1 MINQIR
7 ADLYRQFHTIGF
19 YLIVVLTVVL
29 SAGTIAMK
37 SVGGIVIMPDDSGLA
52 QLINSQWTAV
62 SALKA
67 ATVASS
73 MLVYLYIGLFVII
86 IGYEFSQRVYK
97 NTLLS
102 GISRLA
108 FILAKYVTMVLDL
121 FGLLLLYYV
130 TAVATSGVAERPV
143 GEAVGTLSGSLLV
156 MTVTITF
163 FLSAIFSLAI
173 LVLVSTNSQVISA
186 LVIALWP
193 LLIGGVESLMKW
205 GWLKYFDLIGVA
217 QEYAIGSITTNQ
229 LWPYLGVGVGMLVV
243 TLIGAAIVIRRRE
256 L

>member
-19 YLIVVLTVVL
+19 YLIAALTIIL

-37 SVGGIVIMPDDSGLA
+37 SVGGIVIMPDDSGLDH
-52 QLINSQWTAV
+52 LINSQWTAV

-86 IGYEFSQRVYK
+86 IGYEFSQHVYK
-97 NTLLS
+97 NTLLA
-102 GISRLA
+102 GLSRLA
-108 FILAKYVTMVLDL
+108 FILAKYVTLVVDL

-130 TAVATSGVAERPV
+130 TAIVTSGVAGRPV
-143 GEAVGTLSGSLLV
+143 GESVGTLTGSLLA
-156 MTVTITF
+156 MAVTITF

-193 LLIGGVESLMKW
+193 LLVGAVESLMKW

-217 QEYAIGSITTNQ
+217 QEYAIGSVTTSQ
-229 LWPYLGVGVGMLVV
+229 IWPYLGVGVGMLVV
-243 TLIGAAIVIRRRE
+243 TLIGSAIVIRRRE